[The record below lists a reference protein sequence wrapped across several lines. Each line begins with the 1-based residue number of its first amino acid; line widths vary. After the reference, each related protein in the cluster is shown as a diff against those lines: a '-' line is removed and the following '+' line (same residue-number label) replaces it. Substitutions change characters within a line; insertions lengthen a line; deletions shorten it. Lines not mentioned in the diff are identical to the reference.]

1 MTDEITPQSDNW
13 RIGTPSRN
21 GLKANTKLMTQTDAL
36 LMSRGFA
43 PLANDRERCIAI
55 AASMKTVRDDIK
67 GLAGALAL
75 AIPIFYA
82 CFRHTSTVLDVAVP
96 ALAIFIALIAAVLIY
111 RDNGSA
117 EAVAAVLEAR
127 AR

>member
-75 AIPIFYA
+75 AIHAASNPAAPIEFMSDGVVRGA
-82 CFRHTSTVLDVAVP
+82 D
-96 ALAIFIALIAAVLIY
+96 
-111 RDNGSA
+111 A
-117 EAVAAVLEAR
+117 EGFMYG
-127 AR
+127 